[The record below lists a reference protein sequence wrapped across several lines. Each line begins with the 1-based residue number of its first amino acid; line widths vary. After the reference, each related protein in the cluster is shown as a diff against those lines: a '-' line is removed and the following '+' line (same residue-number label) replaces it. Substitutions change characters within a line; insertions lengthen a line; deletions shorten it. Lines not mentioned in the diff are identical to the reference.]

1 MAASRKKTLS
11 SSNPLLPPD
20 TKGALPVTLVTKKGL
35 PEWLSGQPAARRKWL
50 ETTGFTADPAQ
61 VALYPAAN
69 GALGGVVVGTE
80 DELNMWSLAS
90 LPASLPQAT
99 YRLDGKFTPETAQQ
113 LLLGWALGSYRYTE
127 YMKQAPRP
135 LPALVAPKN
144 ADLVSVNEM
153 AAAIKLVRDLINRPA
168 NDLGT
173 DELAAA
179 GIAVAKR
186 FGAKSRVLRGEE
198 LLEKNYPA
206 IYEVGKASP
215 RPPQLLDFTWG
226 KAEHPKL
233 TLVGKGV
240 VFDTGGLHLKPGNSM
255 NLMKK
260 DMGGAAHVLALASLI
275 MAAKLPVRLR
285 VLVPM
290 AENSVAGN
298 AFRPHDIIKTRGGLT
313 VEVGS
318 TDAEGR
324 LLLVDALAEGV
335 TEKPDLIID
344 FATLTGSGW
353 NAVGPH
359 MGVFFGNDDGI
370 NQALEAAAQTES
382 DPLWRFPLWQGY
394 AKSMNG
400 KISDLSNTGS
410 LGTAG
415 AITAALFIERFIPK
429 GQRWLHF
436 DIRGW
441 NESARPGRPEGGEAM
456 GLRAMYR
463 VIADRYGKAD

>member
-1 MAASRKKTLS
+1 MATSRKKTTSAVSLGF
-11 SSNPLLPPD
+11 LPEN
-20 TKGALPVTLVTKKGL
+20 TKGAVPLVLLDKRQL
-35 PEWLSGQPAARRKWL
+35 PEWLSAQPAFRRKWL
-50 ETTGFTADPAQ
+50 ESTGFVADVGQ
-61 VALYPAAN
+61 IGLYPAAN
-69 GALGGVVVGTE
+69 GSLGGVVVGVE
-80 DELNMWSLAS
+80 DVVGMWSLAHLPTS
-90 LPASLPQAT
+90 LPAGT
-99 YRLDGKFTPETAQQ
+99 YKLEGKYAPDVAAQ
-113 LLLGWALGSYRYTE
+113 LLLGWSLGSYRFTQYL
-127 YMKQAPRP
+127 KPSRG
-135 LPALVAPKN
+135 LPELVAPKN
-144 ADLVSVNEM
+144 VNLPALQEM
-153 AAAIKLVRDLINRPA
+153 ASAIQLVRDLINRPA

-179 GIAVAKR
+179 GLAVAKR
-186 FGAKSRVLRGEE
+186 FGAKTKVLRGDE
-198 LLEKNYPA
+198 LVKHNYPA

-226 KAEHPKL
+226 DAKHPKL

-260 DMGGAAHVLALASLI
+260 DMGGAAHVLALASLV

-298 AFRPHDIIKTRGGLT
+298 AFRPHDIIKTRAGLT
-313 VEVGS
+313 VEIGS

-324 LLLVDALAEGV
+324 LLLADALAEGV
-335 TEKPDLIID
+335 REKPDMIID
-344 FATLTGSGW
+344 FATLTGAGW

-359 MGVFFGNDDGI
+359 MGTFFGTDDAV
-370 NQALEAAAQTES
+370 NAAVEKAAVTES
-382 DPLWRFPLWQGY
+382 DPLWRFPLWQPY
-394 AKSMNG
+394 AKSLNG
-400 KISDLSNTGS
+400 KICDLSNTGS

-415 AITAALFIERFIPK
+415 HITAALFLERFIPK

-436 DIRGW
+436 DVRGW
-441 NESARPGRPEGGEAM
+441 NESPRPGRPEGGEAM

-463 VIADRYGKAD
+463 VIADRYKAK